1 MGLIRKT
8 FSISTLGIVNWK
20 SKKEKLAEAN
30 AELELYRS
38 DLEQATQKHSLLRDR
53 LTEAEKRA
61 EEAELQAVR
70 DAKSARRKGRKQVA
84 DTVGRRQLAT
94 ATVRDRVT
102 PLVESTR
109 ETTHRLAKDLEPS
122 IDDARKRGRKARADA
137 AKRAKKLRK
146 QTKKSAEHAAES
158 VRARADELTRS

>member
-8 FSISTLGIVNWK
+8 LSISTLGIVNWK

-53 LTEAEKRA
+53 LTDAEKRA
-61 EEAELQAVR
+61 EEAELQALR
-70 DAKSARRKGRKQVA
+70 DAKSARRKGRKQVT
-84 DTVGRRQLAT
+84 DTVGRRQLAA
-94 ATVRDRVT
+94 ATVRERVT

-137 AKRAKKLRK
+137 TKRAKKLRK
-146 QTKKSAEHAAES
+146 KTKKSAEHAAES
-158 VRARADELTRS
+158 MRARADELTRN